1 MSEDRAQPIVCASYT
16 HARRHPMV
24 LGSIG
29 GWSPPFQVTMTQ
41 LGVLLA
47 SALVINKSW
56 HLWGPLFPPIVSV
69 LLALAVPTGGGLGGP
84 PGEDRG
90 PQPGPGR
97 AGLADADVRPAS
109 PAPSGAARPAN
120 PGAAQPRCGRHL
132 GRLRARGEGS

>member
-1 MSEDRAQPIVCASYT
+1 MSDDGAQPIVCASYT

-69 LLALAVPTGGGLGGP
+69 LLALAVPTGAAWAARRVKIEG
-84 PGEDRG
+84 RS
-90 PQPGPGR
+90 PGR
-97 AGLADADVRPAS
+97 AALGWVMLMCAPQAGSVGGRPAS
-109 PAPSGAARPAN
+109 EPKAAHF
-120 PGAAQPRCGRHL
+120 AAAAAWVMAGP
-132 GRLRARGEGS
+132 RGEGS

>member
-1 MSEDRAQPIVCASYT
+1 VSDDGAQPIVCASYT

-69 LLALAVPTGGGLGGP
+69 LLALAVPTGAAWAARRVKIEG
-84 PGEDRG
+84 RS
-90 PQPGPGR
+90 PGR
-97 AGLADADVRPAS
+97 AALGWVMLMCAPQSGSVGGRPAS
-109 PAPSGAARPAN
+109 EPKAADLGVGATWVASG
-120 PGAAQPRCGRHL
+120 PRGV
-132 GRLRARGEGS
+132 GS

>member
-1 MSEDRAQPIVCASYT
+1 MSEDRVQPIDCASYT

-47 SALVINKSW
+47 SALIINKSW

-69 LLALAVPTGGGLGGP
+69 LLALAVPTAAAWAARRVKVEGRSPARAALGWVMLMSAPHSGTVGGH
-84 PGEDRG
+84 
-90 PQPGPGR
+90 
-97 AGLADADVRPAS
+97 PAS
-109 PAPSGAARPAN
+109 EPKAARP
-120 PGAAQPRCGRHL
+120 GAPATWL
-132 GRLRARGEGS
+132 ASLSYGEGS